1 MNFWA
6 KVAMLLLFVAALKGG
21 AQSATENQSRAQG
34 TQERGFWVDSSTGLM
49 WAGKDNGVNINWKN
63 AVKYCRDLRLA
74 GYPDW
79 RLATLSEL
87 EGIYD
92 EHARSSGQ
100 DGHPGTYTPSTYH
113 VKGNL
118 FLTGTQWS
126 STRRMDDRGKPSG
139 FAWRFS
145 FDDGKPFGGDEEW
158 FATNKR
164 ALCVR
169 SSAKTAVPSR

>member
-1 MNFWA
+1 MKA
-6 KVAMLLLFVAALKGG
+6 RAAIRAVSILLSAAAMLC
-21 AQSATENQSRAQG
+21 G
-34 TQERGFWVDSSTGLM
+34 TQSSINGQGMTQETQARGYWVDPSTGLM
-49 WAGKDNGVNINWKN
+49 WAARDNGEDVNWKK
-63 AVKYCRDLRLA
+63 AIKYCRDLRLT
-74 GYPDW
+74 GYSDW

-100 DGHPGTYTPSTYH
+100 HGHPGTHTPSIYH
-113 VKGNL
+113 VKGSL

-126 STRRMDDRGKPSG
+126 STRRMDGRGRPSG

-145 FDDGKPFGGDEEW
+145 FDDGQPFGGDEEW
-158 FATNKR
+158 FTTNKR

-169 SSAKTAVPSR
+169 GTVK